1 MRKLVV
7 SSVLLI
13 IFLCI
18 VALIYRVAK
27 SAIVEDPAKKAA
39 LAGEIAP
46 GAVPPSGFDTGEAL
60 TMGMRG
66 VKYKDKSGER
76 HLLLLESPSFKDK
89 PRDLQTALRDS
100 RARQDSK
107 SHAVV
112 DKESFP
118 EMATHLGPIQ
128 VLQRQVHFPDGRSKI
143 DFLVLAQNPRHT
155 NKLITIMADAPVT
168 PEEDGKFLADYLSH
182 LEVAPWVTP

>member
-7 SSVLLI
+7 GFVLLV

-39 LAGEIAP
+39 LAAEIAP
-46 GAVPPSGFDTGEAL
+46 GAVPPIGFDTGEAL
-60 TMGMRG
+60 TIPLRG
-66 VKYKDKSGER
+66 VTYHEKDGKR
-76 HLLLLESPSFKDK
+76 LIMLLEGPSKEK
-89 PRDLQTALRDS
+89 PGDMQSALKES
-100 RARQDSK
+100 RAKQDSQ

-128 VLQRQVHFPDGRSKI
+128 VLQRQVHFPDGRTKI
-143 DFLVLAQNPRHT
+143 DFLVLAQNPKRPD
-155 NKLITIMADAPVT
+155 KLVKILADAPVT

-182 LEVAPWVTP
+182 LDVSPWVSP